1 MKRVSRAVL
10 GACVTGAMATAG
22 AGLALADPAGHTT
35 LDETIRPTPGTGFL
49 GVQTGAGE
57 KYLTRQGVLGRAGK
71 KRAKNRRS
79 LLFFAQFSDVHIR
92 DTQSPARVDFV
103 DPSGPPLDAAWRP
116 AEPFSTQVF
125 DQVVRN
131 VNANKTSE
139 VKGVGGKRAKLAF
152 AITTGDNTDN
162 QQFNEVQWFSKVL
175 AGGPVDPFSGKLI
188 GPDNPCNTDAETVAR
203 LNADV
208 AARHYTGVQDYDDYP
223 SDVPNDRKDGF
234 WDPDQAPPD
243 PTSPYF
249 NFPRYP
255 GLLDRAQTPFTAA
268 GLQVPYFISRGNHDG
283 EIQGNI
289 AATFGLARALIAGCQ
304 KIEPSK
310 SFDPQSVAGLTEEQL
325 IDKFADTQFQQQLLA
340 GLRPAPPDPDRKFVS
355 AQSFRAAFATAT
367 KQGGYGYVAPK
378 ETRASKGAASYYAYS
393 PKKAFRFIS
402 LDTVAEG
409 GGQHGNLDNAQY
421 KWLVREL
428 DRNSSIELHGKRV
441 VRDKDKD
448 RLIVLY
454 GHHPLDNLVN
464 KSTDESAGKCASEAD
479 EAGCDRDP
487 RVSTPL
493 HLGLTGKNNVRD
505 LLLRYPNVI
514 AYVNGHKHA
523 NRIKAYKNRKFKN
536 GFWEINTASHT
547 DWPQQARLIDIEDNR
562 DGTLSL
568 FNTMVDSAAPV
579 KPPEAGSAAT
589 AFTEAQIASLA
600 RVLAVN
606 DPQSDFAQREGRHA
620 DRNTELVVRDPRVL
634 DRKLRRRR

>member
-1 MKRVSRAVL
+1 
-10 GACVTGAMATAG
+10 VTGALACAG
-22 AGLALADPAGHTT
+22 GGLAIADPAGHTT
-35 LDETIRPTPGTGFL
+35 FDETIRPAAGTGFL
-49 GVQTGAGE
+49 GVQTGPGE
-57 KYLTRQGVLGRAGK
+57 KYLTRQGVLGRAGR
-71 KRAKNRRS
+71 KRAGKRRS
-79 LLFFAQFSDVHIR
+79 LIFFAQFSDVHIR

-116 AEPFSTQVF
+116 AEALSTQVF

-131 VNANKTSE
+131 VNANKTST
-139 VKGVGGKRAKLAF
+139 VRGAGGKRARLSF

-162 QQFNEVQWFSKVL
+162 QQFNEVQWFSKLL
-175 AGGPVDPFSGKLI
+175 AGGPVDPFSGKPI
-188 GPDNPCNTDAETVAR
+188 GPGNPCSASAETVAR

-208 AARHYTGVQDYDDYP
+208 AARHYTGVQDYDDYA
-223 SDVPNDRKDGF
+223 DAPNDRKDGF

-243 PTSPYF
+243 LTSPYAS
-249 NFPRYP
+249 FPRYP
-255 GLLDRAQTPFTAA
+255 GLMDRAQLPFTAQ
-268 GLQVPYFISRGNHDG
+268 GLQIPYFVARGNHDG

-289 AATFGLARALIAGCQ
+289 AATFALARGLIAGCN
-304 KIEPSK
+304 KIEPGSG
-310 SFDPQSVAGLTEEQL
+310 FDPQSVAGLTEEQL
-325 IDKFADTQFQQQLLA
+325 IDKFADPQFQQQLLS

-355 AQSFRAAFATAT
+355 AQAFRGAFAGAK
-367 KQGGYGYVAPK
+367 KQGGYGYVSAAEK
-378 ETRASKGAASYYAYS
+378 TASKGAASYYAYS
-393 PKKAFRFIS
+393 PKKPFRFIS

-409 GGQHGNLDNAQY
+409 GGQDGNLDNAQY
-421 KWLVREL
+421 KWLKREL
-428 DRNSSIELHGKRV
+428 DRNSSIELRGKRV
-441 VRDKDKD
+441 VRDKDPD

-454 GHHPLDNLVN
+454 GHHPLDTLDN

-487 RVSTPL
+487 RVSTPV

-514 AYVNGHKHA
+514 AYVNGHRHA
-523 NRIKAYKNRKFKN
+523 NRIKAYKDRRYKN

-547 DWPQQARLIDIEDNR
+547 DWPQQARLIDVEDNR

-579 KPPEAGSAAT
+579 KPPDAGSVSAS
-589 AFTEAQIASLA
+589 FTEAQIGSLA

-606 DPQSDFAQREGRHA
+606 DPQSKFADREGRHA